1 MAPVRILIVDD
12 DVDALRLVGMMLE
25 HEGFEI
31 LAAASGPQALEK
43 AIEEK
48 PDLVILDVM
57 MPGMDGYQV
66 AAELRKHPT
75 TEDVPIL
82 MFTAKA
88 GVNDKVTG
96 FQAGAD
102 DYLTKPVHP
111 AELST
116 RINALLQ
123 RKRRI
128 SAEVESG
135 HIVAFLPTKG
145 GLGTSSLTLNVA
157 LELKK
162 MYHDKQVA
170 LVELCEGGGTLG
182 LQLGLTAIGGIQAL
196 AEAPLSTLSKDSLI
210 ENMTQHASGLHLLLS
225 SPDPVGAG
233 PKFTPDFVR
242 TILRYLGADYDYV
255 LIDLPSRLDDV
266 NAEALRM
273 TSEIILTLDPN
284 RIGISLSQAMLRN
297 LDQRNIGAYKV
308 KIVLVHRVPAAA
320 SLSRFSIEDALQHT
334 MICSIP
340 PVPDLAYESAQ
351 NGKPMVMIQPQG
363 LIAQQVRLIVQSI
376 ARKG

>member
-1 MAPVRILIVDD
+1 MDLVRILIVDD

-25 HEGFEI
+25 HESFEI
-31 LAAASGPQALEK
+31 LAAASGPQALKK
-43 AIEEK
+43 AIEEQ
-48 PDLVILDVM
+48 PELIILDVM

-66 AAELRKHPT
+66 AAELRKHPA
-75 TEDVPIL
+75 TEDIPIL

-88 GVNDKVTG
+88 AINDKVTG

-102 DYLTKPVHP
+102 DYITKPVHP
-111 AELST
+111 MELTT
-116 RINALLQ
+116 RIKALLQ

-128 SAEVESG
+128 NTELERG

-170 LVELCEGGGTLG
+170 LVELCEGRGTLG
-182 LQLGLTAIGGIQAL
+182 LQLGTTVPGGIQAL
-196 AEAPLSTLSKDSLI
+196 AESPLSAITEKSLI
-210 ENMTQHASGLHLLLS
+210 DHMVPHASGLHLLLS
-225 SPDPVGAG
+225 TPDPAGAG
-233 PKFTPDFVR
+233 PKLTPDYVR
-242 TILRYLGADYDYV
+242 TILRYLSADYDYV
-255 LIDLPSRLDDV
+255 LLDLPARLDE
-266 NAEALRM
+266 ATSEALRM
-273 TSEIILTLDPN
+273 TGEIILTLGPN
-284 RIGISLSQAMLRN
+284 RIGIALAQAMLQH
-297 LDQRNIGAYKV
+297 LDQHNIGAYKV
-308 KIVLVHRVPAAA
+308 KLVLVHRVPAAA

-340 PVPDLAYESAQ
+340 PVPDLAYESTQ
-351 NGKPMVMIQPQG
+351 NGKPMVMIQPHG

>member
-1 MAPVRILIVDD
+1 MDPARILIVDD

-31 LAAASGPQALEK
+31 IAAASGPQALEK
-43 AIEEK
+43 AVEER
-48 PDLVILDVM
+48 PDLIILDVM

-66 AAELRKHPT
+66 AGRLRKHPT
-75 TEDVPIL
+75 TEDTPIL

-96 FQAGAD
+96 FQAGVD

-111 AELST
+111 AELTT
-116 RINALLQ
+116 RIKALLQ
-123 RKRRI
+123 RKRR
-128 SAEVESG
+128 SSTDLAHG
-135 HIVAFLPTKG
+135 QIVAFLPTKG

-162 MYHDKQVA
+162 MYHDQQVA
-170 LVELCEGGGTLG
+170 LVELHEGGGTIG
-182 LQLGLTAIGGIQAL
+182 LQLGVNPIGGIQTL
-196 AEAPLSTLSKDSLI
+196 AESPLSTISKETLA
-210 ENMTQHASGLHLLLS
+210 ENMIQHTSGLHLVLS
-225 SPDPVGAG
+225 TLNPAGTG
-233 PKFTPDFVR
+233 PKLTPDFVR
-242 TILRYLGADYDYV
+242 TILRYLSVDYDYV
-255 LIDLPSRLDDV
+255 LLDLPPKLDETTS
-266 NAEALRM
+266 EALRM
-273 TSEIILTLDPN
+273 ANEIILTLDPN
-284 RIGISLSQAMLRN
+284 RIGITLAQAVLRN

-308 KIVLVHRVPAAA
+308 KIVLVHRVPASA

-340 PVPDLAYESAQ
+340 PVPDLAHESAQ
-351 NGKPMVMIQPQG
+351 NGKPMVMLQPQG